1 MITKTFSF
9 VRKFFFPVKTTEIS
23 LLFKLGLLLF
33 CVLFNFSALRA
44 LKDSLVIPLIGAEAI
59 GFLKLWLVLPTALMF
74 TLAYFKLSNHFNLH
88 ILFSIFAGFF
98 VIFFLFFA
106 FFIYPNQDLY
116 HLSDQT
122 THELIQQLP
131 YLKWFIKLRAKWS
144 YVFVYIF
151 AEIWGAMIIN
161 LMFWQLANNIF
172 KTSQAKRLYPM
183 LTLMGSIGL
192 IFAGQTLIFCA
203 KAENLSFISF
213 LSATDN
219 YIEVSIKMLVMLV
232 AISGIIAMVLF
243 AYIYNYCISHHI
255 SHNFIPQAP
264 SAQLNIKESIK
275 LIFHSRY
282 ILYIFILVVAYG
294 MSINVLEG
302 PWKAKLGKVYNNP
315 GSYIQFMGN
324 FNTWMG
330 ITSVV
335 VNLISSSILRFLG
348 WTISAYLTP
357 IIIGTTGTIFFTFI
371 VFERYLA
378 LTFDTTFIAIIVGA
392 MQNIL
397 SKSSKYSLF
406 DATKEMAY
414 IPLSPELKIK
424 GKATV
429 EILGTKIGKSLV
441 SLIHFVAF
449 TIPGVGFE
457 NIYPFLMV
465 IFLFIIIIWLID
477 VRKINKQYKVLINEK
492 NS

>member
-33 CVLFNFSALRA
+33 CVLFNFSSLRA

-59 GFLKLWLVLPTALMF
+59 GFLKLWLVLPTALLF
-74 TLAYFKLSNHFNLH
+74 TLTYFKLSNHFNLH
-88 ILFSIFAGFF
+88 ALFNIFAGFF
-98 VIFFLFFA
+98 VTFFLCFA
-106 FFIYPNQDLY
+106 FFIYPNQDQY
-116 HLSDQT
+116 HLSDQST
-122 THELIQQLP
+122 YQLIQQLP

-161 LMFWQLANNIF
+161 LMFWQLANSIF

-192 IFAGQTLIFCA
+192 IFAGQTLIFCGE
-203 KAENLSFISF
+203 AENLSFLSF
-213 LSATDN
+213 LSTTEN
-219 YIEVSIKMLVMLV
+219 YTEISIKMLVMLV
-232 AISGIIAMVLF
+232 AFSGIVAMGLF
-243 AYIYNYCISHHI
+243 SHIYNYCMSHHI
-255 SHNFIPQAP
+255 SYNFTPQAP
-264 SAQLNIKESIK
+264 KSSLNVQESIK
-275 LIFHSRY
+275 LIFQSKY

-294 MSINVLEG
+294 MSINILEG
-302 PWKAKLGKVYNNP
+302 PWKAKLGKIYNTPN
-315 GSYIQFMGN
+315 SYIQFMGN

-330 ITSVV
+330 ICSVV

-371 VFERYLA
+371 VFEKYLT
-378 LTFDTTFIAIIVGA
+378 LTFDTTFMAIMVGA
-392 MQNIL
+392 TQNIL

-414 IPLSPELKIK
+414 IPLSPELKTK

-441 SLIHFVAF
+441 SMIHFVAF
-449 TIPGVGFE
+449 TIPGVSFE
-457 NIYPFLMV
+457 NIYPFLMM
-465 IFLFIIIIWLID
+465 IFLFIIIIWLTD
-477 VRKINKQYKVLINEK
+477 VRKINQQYKALINEK
-492 NS
+492 SR